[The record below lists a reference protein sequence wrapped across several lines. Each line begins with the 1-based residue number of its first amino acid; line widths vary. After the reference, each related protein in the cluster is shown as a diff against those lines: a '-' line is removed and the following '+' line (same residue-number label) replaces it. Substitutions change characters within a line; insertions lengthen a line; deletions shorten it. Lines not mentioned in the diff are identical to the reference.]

1 MKYSYSK
8 NIQANFQDTENKVRQ
23 ALMDIGFGVLTEINM
38 KDAFKA
44 KLDLD
49 YKNYKILGACNPTLA
64 HKALESESLIGIL
77 MPCNILVIDNEDQT
91 TKIVFPYAK
100 NLLEVTDNNDIFEL
114 ADKVDDLLKSAFN
127 KINK

>member
-8 NIQANFQDTENKVRQ
+8 DIEFNFQDTEDKVRK
-23 ALMDIGFGVLTEINM
+23 ALLDIGFGVLTEINM
-38 KDAFKA
+38 RDAFKT

-64 HKALESESLIGIL
+64 HQALGSENLIGIL

-100 NLLEVTDNNDIFEL
+100 SLLEVTENNDIFDL
-114 ADKVDDLLKSAFN
+114 ADKVDDLLKSAFDN
-127 KINK
+127 IK